1 MAEAGRNLASASF
14 SRDSGST
21 ESRRFESPMM
31 AQPFGRVGVTRARFA
46 GPVAAMPEELMK
58 MNKMNTTATFAAT
71 PTTGLRVKLP
81 LAAAAL
87 ALALLAIPHPG
98 HAQGVVGGMEGGAQQ
113 GAHEGGRA
121 AGPVGA
127 VVGGAVGAGVG
138 GAVGAVNGVLGIGGY
153 RYHRHRRHHH
163 HHHHH

>member
-1 MAEAGRNLASASF
+1 LASAEPPDF
-14 SRDSGST
+14 
-21 ESRRFESPMM
+21 RFVAV
-31 AQPFGRVGVTRARFA
+31 AQPFGRIGVRHARAA
-46 GPVAAMPEELMK
+46 GPVAAKSEEFIK
-58 MNKMNTTATFAAT
+58 MNRMNSMNTTKTIAAA

-87 ALALLAIPHPG
+87 VVALFAIPHAG
-98 HAQGVVGGMEGGAQQ
+98 HAQGVVGGMEGGAQH
-113 GAHEGGRA
+113 GANEGGRA

-153 RYHRHRRHHH
+153 RYHRHYWHHH
-163 HHHHH
+163 HHHYH

>member
-1 MAEAGRNLASASF
+1 MAEAGFNLVPTSFFAAAPIRRFTALSNFPGWRNLLLTSALHMPAP
-14 SRDSGST
+14 R
-21 ESRRFESPMM
+21 
-31 AQPFGRVGVTRARFA
+31 
-46 GPVAAMPEELMK
+46 GPVAAKPKELIK
-58 MNKMNTTATFAAT
+58 MNSMNTTKTIAAM
-71 PTTGLRVKLP
+71 PITGLRIKLP

-87 ALALLAIPHPG
+87 VLALLAMPHAG

-113 GAHEGGRA
+113 GEREGGRA

-153 RYHRHRRHHH
+153 RYHRHYRHHH
-163 HHHHH
+163 HYH